1 MSAFFSISEAVHLA
15 NHDMSSENHHRP
27 IVLCDFDGTIS
38 LNDVTDTLLEHFGQQ
53 GCEELEARWNA
64 GEIGSQ
70 ECMSKQIALLDASL
84 DEINAVLAKIEIDP
98 NFKAFVQYARQNNI
112 TVQIVSDGLDYAIKT
127 ILAHHQLDF
136 LPVYANRLLHDNARG
151 WQLDFPYSN
160 ANCVKAS
167 GNCKCLHVKNQQV
180 DFSPILYV
188 GDGSSD
194 YCVSN
199 KVDYVF
205 AKDKLITF
213 CQNNH
218 ICHSPIDT
226 FADVVEQLPERC
238 RMLQSKLI
246 QQSASTTKYSE
257 RLILL

>member
-1 MSAFFSISEAVHLA
+1 MSAFFSISEAVYLA
-15 NHDMSSENHHRP
+15 NHDMSSENSNRP

-38 LNDVTDTLLEHFGQQ
+38 LDDVTDTLLAHFGQT
-53 GCEELEARWNA
+53 GCEELEERWNA

-84 DEINAVLAKIEIDP
+84 DEINHVLSGIEIDP
-98 NFKAFVQYARQNNI
+98 FFKSFVQYAQKNNI
-112 TVQIVSDGLDYAIKT
+112 TVHIVSDGLDYAIKT
-127 ILAHHQLDF
+127 ILAQHQLDF
-136 LPVYANRLLHDNARG
+136 LPVYANRLLHDNNRG
-151 WQLDFPYSN
+151 WRLDFPYSN

-167 GNCKCLHVKNQQV
+167 GNCKCLHVKKQRT

-213 CQNNH
+213 CQNNC
-218 ICHSPIDT
+218 INYSPIDT
-226 FADVVEQLPERC
+226 FAEVVEQLPTLC
-238 RMLQSKLI
+238 CMLQDKAVHQSSTASK
-246 QQSASTTKYSE
+246 YGE